1 MPLCPFT
8 VDFTQLPLGLFH
20 EHTHGVL
27 KLPGLLDDEGPGWV
41 GLLHRRTNLAVPHAH
56 GRLWEVVAQLQTH
69 KGKEIISFCIRFPES
84 LHLIRFTQWD
94 IKATQ
99 LHFCQEGCI
108 CSPCQLFLWEE
119 YPLAA
124 SCWWHRGS
132 GCNRRKKVS
141 QNGKCIDPFVPIAVV
156 GPSHFGISSAI
167 KVYIV
172 FCEEESILSSLK
184 GLVAILPPGGDK
196 LDFIPTLVYQTS
208 CHPSRG
214 SRGLHPPPR
223 FFWPPVF
230 LQPSLLTQGR
240 NKQLGFNSP
249 LMYMLHEAS
258 LYWFSVEHFK
268 LIP

>member
-1 MPLCPFT
+1 MLTLSIVPVRRIPTCCILLVAPRVRLQSSKKGFT
-8 VDFTQLPLGLFH
+8 
-20 EHTHGVL
+20 
-27 KLPGLLDDEGPGWV
+27 KWK
-41 GLLHRRTNLAVPHAH
+41 R
-56 GRLWEVVAQLQTH
+56 
-69 KGKEIISFCIRFPES
+69 
-84 LHLIRFTQWD
+84 
-94 IKATQ
+94 
-99 LHFCQEGCI
+99 
-108 CSPCQLFLWEE
+108 
-119 YPLAA
+119 
-124 SCWWHRGS
+124 
-132 GCNRRKKVS
+132 
-141 QNGKCIDPFVPIAVV
+141 KCIDPFVPIAVV

-172 FCEEESILSSLK
+172 FCEEESIISSLK

-258 LYWFSVEHFK
+258 LY
-268 LIP
+268 